1 MSSNTKALTALL
13 ARDPDSLV
21 FLELGEELR
30 RRGQLYGAAKVAV
43 AGIERH
49 KQLADAHDLY
59 ARVLADMGHLQQ
71 ASEEW
76 QVAVQLQPHHLGAH
90 KGLGFLNYR
99 EGDLDAALEHLELAL
114 AANPMDESV
123 IQALRM
129 VRDTVA
135 EVTAAEEQSARPAV
149 FEGLEGADHGLLMFD
164 TMGRVLGGGMKT
176 ESGSDASPDVAAYVA
191 GACEEAERSTRILE
205 MGSWEWVV
213 VEGPEGNMHVSR
225 SEQDTLLLVS
235 RDRSV
240 PSGRLAILADR
251 AAAAARRWVE
261 AQQP

>member
-1 MSSNTKALTALL
+1 VSSDTKALTALL

-76 QVAVQLQPHHLGAH
+76 QAAVQLERHHLGAH

-99 EGDLDAALEHLELAL
+99 EGDLDAALDHLELAL

-164 TMGRVLGGGMKT
+164 TR

-251 AAAAARRWVE
+251 AAAAARRWVK